1 MTTLEEYIKP
11 SDEFLLFIDETL
23 YQHACH
29 AVEEFLLNYEPVN
42 KRQLYSIPAVIEAQG
57 RSGLED
63 LIKNQREKNTK
74 EKNKL
79 FWEFLFEIISKSST
93 FSLTNLLVSELNKKS
108 FLKDEET
115 VTDKVQKKR
124 IRKDNNAIIDKVIDK
139 VLPVYFEH
147 FNCHYFY
154 KTSKE
159 LYHET

>member
-1 MTTLEEYIKP
+1 MSL
-11 SDEFLLFIDETL
+11 
-23 YQHACH
+23 
-29 AVEEFLLNYEPVN
+29 
-42 KRQLYSIPAVIEAQG
+42 
-57 RSGLED
+57 
-63 LIKNQREKNTK
+63 LIKDSYIQFPLLLRLKDGQVLK
-74 EKNKL
+74 
-79 FWEFLFEIISKSST
+79 ISLK
-93 FSLTNLLVSELNKKS
+93 NLLVSELNKKS